1 MPKQE
6 IEGTLHQQSAR
17 NRGSGKFGVVG
28 SLFARQ
34 PFHNR
39 TKTCAE
45 EEMVD
50 RQRARD
56 TASDAVGKAGKAA
69 GDAASQ
75 ARAAVQSTLEQGKS
89 MAQDL
94 ARQASGFGRQAMDR
108 AGEVI
113 QGVAPRAGEQAKQ
126 AASNLYDQGSHAG
139 EHVRQYVVQ
148 QPLSALLIAG
158 AIGYAL
164 AYMIHRR

>member
-1 MPKQE
+1 
-6 IEGTLHQQSAR
+6 
-17 NRGSGKFGVVG
+17 
-28 SLFARQ
+28 
-34 PFHNR
+34 
-39 TKTCAE
+39 
-45 EEMVD
+45 MVD
-50 RQRARD
+50 EQRARD
-56 TASDAVGKAGKAA
+56 TASDAVDKAGKAA

-89 MAQDL
+89 LAQDL
-94 ARQASGFGRQAMDR
+94 ARQASGFGRQAMGR

-113 QGVAPRAGEQAKQ
+113 QGVAPRAGKQ

-139 EHVRQYVVQ
+139 EQVRQYVVQ

-164 AYMIHRR
+164 AYMIHRP